1 MCCRGGSLVSKPFN
15 LPFVLPNYC
24 PAHSLATPSAL
35 ASHAH
40 SQLSEAQ
47 ALAGYSAGEM
57 ADLVQQLAEAR
68 AERGEAAAKLAE
80 AREEVSHL
88 RSGEGWRGW
97 MWCGGWGRSPA
108 PRAAGMLSRA
118 GVEKSAVARTAGCC
132 LAACRRRQIA
142 RLLSPALLPPGPD
155 GELRARIERLEK
167 DVVIQRNRADVNSL
181 FKEEH
186 DR

>member
-1 MCCRGGSLVSKPFN
+1 M
-15 LPFVLPNYC
+15 LPLVLPNYC

-80 AREEVSHL
+80 AREEVTHL
-88 RSGEGWRGW
+88 RSGKG
-97 MWCGGWGRSPA
+97 
-108 PRAAGMLSRA
+108 
-118 GVEKSAVARTAGCC
+118 
-132 LAACRRRQIA
+132 
-142 RLLSPALLPPGPD
+142 
-155 GELRARIERLEK
+155 
-167 DVVIQRNRADVNSL
+167 
-181 FKEEH
+181 
-186 DR
+186 